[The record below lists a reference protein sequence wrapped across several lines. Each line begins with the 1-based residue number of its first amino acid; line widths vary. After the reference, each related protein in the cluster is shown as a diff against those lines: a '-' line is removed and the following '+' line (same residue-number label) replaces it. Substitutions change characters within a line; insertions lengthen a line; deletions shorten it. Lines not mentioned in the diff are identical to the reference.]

1 MNTELTKAIDSIK
14 RKVATE
20 KRQHYTG
27 ICIQLE
33 NITKNIEIYDEI
45 VEYIR
50 STYKNVRYYKEHNF
64 KNING
69 CYVGYLLAF
78 DF

>member
-20 KRQHYTG
+20 KRQHYAG

-69 CYVGYLLAF
+69 CYVGYLLAL

>member
-20 KRQHYTG
+20 KRQHYAG

-33 NITKNIEIYDEI
+33 NITKNIDG
-45 VEYIR
+45 R
-50 STYKNVRYYKEHNF
+50 T
-64 KNING
+64 
-69 CYVGYLLAF
+69 
-78 DF
+78 